1 MNVFRLEFR
10 SGRKGILI
18 WALIMAAV
26 IGIFM
31 CVFPS
36 MSGEAMGE
44 VMENALQ
51 AMPQEMLEAFN
62 LTDMPD
68 FSQIEEYFA
77 YGLGLWSGKKVME
90 PLNSF
95 MPSR

>member
-44 VMENALQ
+44 VMELSLIHILKRRVSSARNRNTTKYP
-51 AMPQEMLEAFN
+51 M
-62 LTDMPD
+62 
-68 FSQIEEYFA
+68 
-77 YGLGLWSGKKVME
+77 KV
-90 PLNSF
+90 
-95 MPSR
+95 RCV